1 MKSQKIN
8 NIAGFAKKHMRAV
21 AALAF
26 AALVVAAVYSDHVRN
41 NTTQPEN
48 SYLYTSSLD
57 KTEIDTPGTNSGGT
71 NTKILGE
78 AALVDGISPEDS
90 PISEITLESEPQ
102 DIYFVQAA
110 ADRERKRDDAI
121 ATLQTVVDSSE
132 TMPDAKDV
140 ALGEMIRLA
149 ANMETEANIETMV
162 KAKGFDDCIAVM
174 SNESVSVIVKTSGLL
189 THEVAQI
196 REIAMTET
204 GMTAENIKIIE
215 KS

>member
-1 MKSQKIN
+1 MKSQKIKK
-8 NIAGFAKKHMRAV
+8 IAGFAKKHMRAV

-41 NTTQPEN
+41 NGVQPEN

-149 ANMETEANIETMV
+149 SNMETEANIETMV

>member
-1 MKSQKIN
+1 MKSQKIK

-41 NTTQPEN
+41 NGVQPEN

-149 ANMETEANIETMV
+149 SNMETEANIETMV